1 MWQGHT
7 GLGTVLSLCDGF
19 SRSRAF
25 SAPPSGV
32 KSDASGLSVMTDGD
46 KGDEGHAQDHIEH

>member
-7 GLGTVLSLCDGF
+7 GLGTVLSLCDAF

-25 SAPPSGV
+25 SAPSSGV

-46 KGDEGHAQDHIEH
+46 KGDEGHA